1 MGFQYIWPLALLVL
15 LPMIV
20 LLYMM
25 KQKAKER
32 KVSSLYLWRE
42 AYQNRRSDTPWEKLK
57 HNLLMYLQLLAMAL
71 LILAMTAPYLKGD
84 QEEHS
89 YPILVIDRSASMGMA
104 YDEER
109 TRLEVAQEEAIRY
122 LEGLPREARVTVI
135 AVDDAGTI
143 CLAASESR
151 VAAEQAIRE
160 IQPTLLEG
168 DVSMGGELYRSLA
181 AIYEDYQIL
190 AYTDT
195 PVDFGE
201 LNGKWVDVASDRD
214 NVSVDLVSHSG
225 EDTPVVMVKVSN
237 HSPEKDYHGDLSLYL
252 EDELLEV
259 RTIDMGHGTSDIFY
273 FNVESIPVEYQEQWA
288 KGLVL
293 KASLSGKDALEA
305 DDQAY
310 DRLQRSAEGKVLLV
324 TEQNTFLE
332 QALRADQR
340 LTVYR
345 TDTAEVN
352 EGYDLYLYDGI
363 FPEILPED
371 GAVFLINAPVGQ
383 YEWLKENGVLTES
396 NPASAGGYL
405 TFGDHEV
412 NQYISGFRTG
422 YRQWHSYELP
432 EWGESYLS
440 DDRGNCV
447 GYVGARPQKMS
458 GSDESGIIGNS
469 DAHQLVAVLGV
480 DLHQGDLPLQSQF
493 PIFISQMTALL
504 LDTQAMNE
512 TPLPVFPVKE
522 SGVMPWNRTAST
534 VVYVTGGG
542 QMNGDGLTEVLD
554 AGALPGEEHGYPL
567 GDALLILVVVL
578 VLVISGI
585 FLYREKQEG
594 KLRIPVMRLVTV
606 LLILA
611 TLLDL
616 TVSGSGRGV
625 TTVYLLDV
633 SESCRTDREEGEQF
647 IREAVAYAG
656 LQSRQE
662 KSAVIAFGGDARV
675 EQFVSEEALFHEV
688 GTSPVQ
694 AATNLER
701 AVQTG
706 LALIPE
712 GDAGR
717 MVLLT
722 DGGETEGDVTSL
734 IRSVT
739 GRQLAVQVVS
749 LSGGDAPENYVSQLE
764 VPSDVQ
770 IGENFLITVQVE
782 SNCSATALLTLYEGS
797 ADGSGE
803 KQKAVREVELSP
815 GTNQFVFA
823 DTRTME
829 GLVTYRAVLESSL
842 DSRTV
847 NNQYTAFTRAEAPS
861 RFLILEKEPGESA
874 NLQQVLAAAGVLTEV
889 RLASEAPGNL
899 LDMSA
904 YRAIILLDVP
914 VGRMREEFLTN
925 LPGYVQD
932 YGGGLIAIGGKSSF
946 ALGGYRDTVLEE
958 LLPVDMELKE
968 DLEVP
973 SLSMVYVIDKSGS
986 MGSGIQTGDAYDKLA
1001 VAKSAAAEASRNLRA
1016 IDRVGVLAFDDQ
1028 YEWVLPVTSAEEQ
1041 ATVLNAIGS
1050 IQSGGG
1056 TSIYPAVEA
1065 AAKALEGENTK
1076 LKHIILLTD
1085 GQDGYDYYAPLLERL
1100 EEQGI
1105 TLSTVAV
1112 GADAD
1117 TNLLSSLAEQGEGRY
1132 YFSGDLSQLPDIF
1145 AQEVCLSMGEYL
1157 VNHEFIPEVTHGG
1170 ELLQGVWEKGLYPLL
1185 GYVASTPK
1193 DLAAVHLQSD
1203 EGDPILST
1211 IQAGL
1216 GRTMAWQSDAVGAW
1230 NAAYE
1235 GTQEYAAL
1243 WRNMIDWVQ
1252 TELTDEDGVISV
1264 EKEGNQHRITYQ
1276 TEEYTAET
1284 SVHAVCTDAD
1294 GNRIELE
1301 LAATAPGV
1309 YEAEAELQENQAYSL
1324 FLTRR
1329 EGEEVV
1335 AGQMT
1340 GVAMQYSREY
1350 RFADRSG
1357 LDRFLEATGGTEI
1370 QTPEQVY
1377 EQATPAM
1384 LEAGTE
1390 EKSLTLPL
1398 LLAAVLVFMADI
1410 VLQRFGIRPGQILYA
1425 RISGWWQKHATT
1437 RTARTAR
1444 RQERRSAGD
1453 AVVKTQNER
1462 ADRDEDAAQTEKQ
1475 APRRDRRTDKQT
1487 EKKTAPASAA
1497 SDGLLDTSALLR
1509 RKEERKR
1516 P

>member
-15 LPMIV
+15 LPVIV

-32 KVSSLYLWRE
+32 MVSSLYLWRE

-109 TRLEVAQEEAIRY
+109 TRLEVAQEEAVRY

-160 IQPTLLEG
+160 IQPTLLAG

-214 NVSVDLVSHSG
+214 NVSVDLVSHSE

-259 RTIDMGHGTSDIFY
+259 RTIDLGHGTSDIFY

-288 KGLVL
+288 KGLIL
-293 KASLSGKDALEA
+293 KASLSGKDALEG

-310 DRLQRSAEGKVLLV
+310 DILQRSAEGKVLLV

-332 QALRADQR
+332 QALRADKR

-345 TDTAEVN
+345 TDMAEVG

-363 FPEILPED
+363 FPETLPED
-371 GAVFLINAPVGQ
+371 GAVFLINAPAGQ
-383 YEWLKENGVLTES
+383 YEWLNGDDATAEGNMVEDT
-396 NPASAGGYL
+396 PASRGGYL
-405 TFGDHEV
+405 TFGEHEV

-422 YRQWHSYELP
+422 YRQWHTYELP
-432 EWGESYLS
+432 EWGESYLR
-440 DDRGNCV
+440 DDKGSCV
-447 GYVGARPQKMS
+447 GYLGARQ
-458 GSDESGIIGNS
+458 
-469 DAHQLVAVLGV
+469 HQQVAVLGI

-504 LDTQAMNE
+504 LDTQATAE
-512 TPLPVFPVKE
+512 IELPVFPVKE
-522 SGVMPWNRTAST
+522 SGIMPWKRTAST
-534 VVYVTGGG
+534 VADLSGTGHLAGTGQGG
-542 QMNGDGLTEVLD
+542 QAGDGLAEVLE
-554 AGALPGEEHGYPL
+554 AGTLPGEEHGYPL
-567 GDALLILVVVL
+567 GDILLALVVVL
-578 VLVISGI
+578 VLIISGI

-594 KLRIPVMRLVTV
+594 KIRVPVLRVMMI

-616 TVSGSGRGV
+616 TISGKGRGV

-633 SESCRTDREEGEQF
+633 SESCQADREEGEQF

-656 LQSRQE
+656 LRSRQE

-675 EQFVSEEALFHEV
+675 EQFVSEEALFREV

-694 AATNLER
+694 TATNLER
-701 AVQTG
+701 AVQTA

-734 IRSVT
+734 IRSVS

-749 LSGGDAPENYVSQLE
+749 LSGGDAPENYISQLE

-770 IGENFLITVQVE
+770 VGENFLIIVQVE

-797 ADGSGE
+797 TDGSGE

-829 GLVTYRAVLESSL
+829 GLVTYRAVLESST

-861 RFLILEKEPGESA
+861 RFLILEETAGESV
-874 NLQQVLAAAGVLTEV
+874 NLQQVLAAAGVQAEV
-889 RLASEAPGNL
+889 RLATEAPGNL

-914 VGRMREEFLTN
+914 VGRMREEFLAN
-925 LPGYVQD
+925 LPGYVRD

-1001 VAKSAAAEASRNLRA
+1001 VAKSAAAEASKNLRA

-1028 YEWVLPVTSAEEQ
+1028 YEWVLQVTSAEEQ
-1041 ATVLNAIGS
+1041 ETVLNAIGS
-1050 IQSGGG
+1050 IRSGGG

-1065 AAKALEGENTK
+1065 AAKALEGEDTK

-1085 GQDGYDYYAPLLERL
+1085 GQDGYNYYTPLLERL

-1117 TNLLSSLAEQGEGRY
+1117 TNLLSDLAEQGEGRY

-1157 VNHEFIPEVTHGG
+1157 VNREFIPEVTRGG
-1170 ELLQGVWEKGLYPLL
+1170 ELLQGVWEDGLYPLQ

-1216 GRTMAWQSDAVGAW
+1216 GRTMAWQSDAVGGW

-1252 TELTDEDGVISV
+1252 TELTDEDGVVSV

-1276 TEEYTAET
+1276 TEEYSAET
-1284 SVHAVCTDAD
+1284 NVQAVCTDAE

-1301 LAATAPGV
+1301 LTATAPGV
-1309 YEAEAELQENQAYSL
+1309 YQAETELQENQAYSL

-1357 LDRFLEATGGTEI
+1357 LDQFLEATGGIEI
-1370 QTPEQVY
+1370 ETPEQVY
-1377 EQATPAM
+1377 EQATQTM

-1390 EKSLTLPL
+1390 EKSLALPL
-1398 LLAAVLVFMADI
+1398 LLAAVLVFLTDI

-1425 RISGWWQKHATT
+1425 RISGWWQK
-1437 RTARTAR
+1437 R
-1444 RQERRSAGD
+1444 
-1453 AVVKTQNER
+1453 AVP
-1462 ADRDEDAAQTEKQ
+1462 ADRHE
-1475 APRRDRRTDKQT
+1475 PRREKHVNKQT
-1487 EKKTAPASAA
+1487 EKKTAPASTA